1 MSSSTG
7 LLISQVAINTRY
19 LFYAQRPVYGV
30 SPTWD
35 QRFQDCAIS
44 AIPYTISA
52 EWFSL
57 FNLLMGDAII
67 AWRAYALWP
76 QSRIIQSLLCLFLP
90 RICRNLNISSSLS
103 FFEKATYIY
112 NSIEFAINIDQ
123 VVVDR
128 GNCILIRAWIFR
140 RTMKSASIRRTHW
153 QSTAYQILI
162 LLIECGF
169 FFCAIQLTTALLTL
183 TSATND
189 PTSFSVDSATLA
201 YLAFIDLSPAA
212 SGINPLLIII
222 IIANKKSILDGS
234 ISHPSINASSQPTSD
249 PSSLSTDPPGDIE
262 LGGRR
267 NRTLD
272 HRISTLMFSVKPDQ
286 EVTPD
291 STQFSNTTKSGGSVG
306 GFEIGPGVGR
316 VVDIGPINSN
326 NEVKSSGI

>member
-76 QSRIIQSLLCLFLP
+76 QSRIIQSLLCLFFLG
-90 RICRNLNISSSLS
+90 SA
-103 FFEKATYIY
+103 ATYIY

-128 GNCILIRAWIFR
+128 GNCILIRAWVFR